1 MHERFRTQLRPSSDG
16 HYVTSLLLNENN
28 QKLNNIK
35 SGSIWRLTN
44 LLKNLK
50 RTKRLEFYDSSIQEQ
65 RANKI
70 ILRVKVEEVNE
81 STHEKVF
88 YLPHRPVIRTSTET
102 TKIRILFD
110 VLVKANKNY
119 LSLNDCLKAGPLLQ
133 NSLWNILIRSRLR
146 PILLCGDIEKTFLQI
161 RIRESERNLLRFHW
175 GKNQEPSVIEI
186 NRFTRILFGLTQF
199 LFILEGALKEHFDNY
214 KYEYQN
220 VIETI
225 KNDMY
230 FDDLAPKGVY

>member
-1 MHERFRTQLRPSSDG
+1 MHKKFRTQLRPSSDG

-175 GKNQEPSVIEI
+175 AKNQEPSVIEI